1 MHRAVQTRVVTKST
15 LLPDVLGLGGA
26 LSGLLAGLVMIV
38 LSPAL
43 SLLSQINVWQPPK
56 LIAAT
61 FFGPSAL
68 AGPAFAFGPVV
79 AGTAIHLAVSMALGI
94 VFGLVFH
101 RVFHLTTSFGTP
113 LLLGLCYGL
122 FIFLLA
128 FAVVL
133 PILSPT
139 MSALYQAPM
148 LAQNMVFGVCLGG
161 FYTVL
166 RPNPYRQ

>member
-1 MHRAVQTRVVTKST
+1 MRRVEDIRVLPRST
-15 LLPDVLGLGGA
+15 LLPDVLGVGGA
-26 LSGLLAGLVMIV
+26 LSGLFAGLVMII
-38 LSPAL
+38 LSPVMARL
-43 SLLSQINVWQPPK
+43 SGIGSWEPAK

-61 FFGPSAL
+61 FLGPSVLVHAGFAL
-68 AGPAFAFGPVV
+68 VPVV
-79 AGTAIHLAVSMALGI
+79 AGGAVHLVISAVLGL
-94 VFGLVFH
+94 VFGLIFH